1 MIRKADRSILNRCIV
16 VVVVLVK
23 FQMVMESNSMMMTHL
38 NWLLNANRK
47 IVNIMLIYW
56 INIVLGRCN
65 NGLNT
70 HDEFYSAVA
79 AQLTPNRKR
88 FTYLLRSQ
96 TKRYVNTSKQ
106 QEEEEEQQQLV
117 GPLFHTLTLFFLS
130 FFSLSR
136 SFFLSTLFLY
146 NFLAFLCFFRTISNW
161 FNLWFI

>member
-1 MIRKADRSILNRCIV
+1 
-16 VVVVLVK
+16 
-23 FQMVMESNSMMMTHL
+23 MESNSMMMTHL

-47 IVNIMLIYW
+47 IVNIVLIYW

-88 FTYLLRSQ
+88 FTYLLRCQ
-96 TKRYVNTSKQ
+96 TNRYVNTSKQ
-106 QEEEEEQQQLV
+106 QEEEEEEQQQLV
-117 GPLFHTLTLFFLS
+117 GPLFHTLTLFFL
-130 FFSLSR
+130 FFSLSLVLL
-136 SFFLSTLFLY
+136 FFLSTLFLY
-146 NFLAFLCFFRTISNW
+146 NFLAFLYFFRTISNW